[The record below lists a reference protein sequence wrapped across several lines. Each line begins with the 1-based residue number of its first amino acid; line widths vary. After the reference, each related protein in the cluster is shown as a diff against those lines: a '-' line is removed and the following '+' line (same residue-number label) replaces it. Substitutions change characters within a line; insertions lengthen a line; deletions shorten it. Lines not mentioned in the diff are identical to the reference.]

1 MNNDA
6 LKEFVLFLLF
16 LSNLILFLVTASFL
30 IKRTLEHENTPY
42 TDNITNIFA
51 FSIIALVIITGII
64 LF

>member
-1 MNNDA
+1 MNNDT

-30 IKRTLEHENTPY
+30 IKRTLGYENTPY
-42 TDNITNIFA
+42 KDNITNIFA

>member
-1 MNNDA
+1 MNNDT

-30 IKRTLEHENTPY
+30 IKRTLGHENTPY